1 MNDER
6 NDSMSKN
13 RAPRDRFAQGVR
25 ERFAGRRTV
34 ALPAEEIR
42 ANLLRGPGAKDRWPL
57 NAIEVSPV
65 AEALAKGTRHVTA
78 IDPEVKA

>member
-1 MNDER
+1 MR
-6 NDSMSKN
+6 KN
-13 RAPRDRFAQGVR
+13 RAPRDPFAQRAR

-42 ANLLRGPGAKDRWPL
+42 ANILRGPGAEDRWPL
-57 NAIEVSPV
+57 NAIEASPV
-65 AEALAKGTRHVTA
+65 AEALAEATRRVTT